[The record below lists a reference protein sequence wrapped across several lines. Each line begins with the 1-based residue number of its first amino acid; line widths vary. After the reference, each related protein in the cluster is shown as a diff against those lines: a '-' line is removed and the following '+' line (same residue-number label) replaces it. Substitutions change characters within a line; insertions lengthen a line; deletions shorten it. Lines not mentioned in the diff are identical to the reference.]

1 MRCPA
6 CGSLKQ
12 LTPVSRRT
20 ATSVWRKR
28 VCKHCLSSWITEE
41 NMTERTGI
49 PKEAFEF
56 LDNSMRKAPK
66 DKKADAAKA
75 PDFDTNALKHFRW

>member
-1 MRCPA
+1 
-6 CGSLKQ
+6 
-12 LTPVSRRT
+12 
-20 ATSVWRKR
+20 
-28 VCKHCLSSWITEE
+28 
-41 NMTERTGI
+41 MTERTGI

-66 DKKADAAKA
+66 DKKADATKA